1 MLNSKI
7 SKLSF
12 LERKSI
18 LIFIDLNVLIFSIW
32 FSFFL
37 RISNPLSEYFLN
49 SVWIIPVMCSL
60 AIPIYILTG
69 FYRGLITYTGSS
81 FIYKSA
87 LSNIYIVL
95 GTLTIGY
102 LSGANMPPRSIWV
115 IVYILIIGINSFI
128 KIILRDFLR
137 LFSNSNKKI
146 QKVVI
151 YGAGS
156 AGAQLISSLRT
167 TGAFKILF
175 IVDDNKKLWKRNI
188 SGIKIK
194 SPEFLKNI
202 NYKIDNVLLAIPS
215 LNLQRRKQII
225 YKIQDYGFSILEVPS
240 IDEITEGKSKIGNL
254 RRINIEDLLQ
264 RDIVNPI
271 PELLIN
277 SIQNS
282 IVLITGAGGSIGSEI
297 GLQLCKL
304 NPKKLILIDSNEKN
318 LYELINNLEKF
329 NSKSNKIKFVLGNCC
344 DKMFMDRL
352 IKEDKVELIFHS
364 SAYKHVNLV
373 EKNPIQGLLNNILSS
388 YVLCHL
394 ATLHKIDK
402 VILISTDKAVRP
414 TNIMGASKR
423 VSELLFQA
431 YNSYFEDTN
440 FSIVRFGNVLNSS
453 GSVIPLFRNQ
463 IKNGKPLT
471 ITHPKVIR
479 YFMTIQEAAQLVIQ
493 SSSLSKGGE
502 VFLLDMGEPVEILDL
517 AKKMIKLSGL
527 TIKDKKN
534 KDGDIEII
542 FTGLKSGEKL
552 YEELLIDNKS
562 KPTIHPLIYKAEET
576 FIPYLEILPLI
587 KELENYLR
595 KNDQSNSLKVLKKL
609 VPEWKKSF

>member
-1 MLNSKI
+1 MLNRKI

-37 RISNPLSEYFLN
+37 RISDPLSNYFFK
-49 SVWIIPVMCSL
+49 SVWIIPVMCSI
-60 AIPIYILTG
+60 AIPIYVLTG
-69 FYRGLITYTGSS
+69 FYRGLLTYTGSS
-81 FIYKSA
+81 YIYKSA
-87 LSNIYIVL
+87 LSNVYIVL
-95 GTLTIGY
+95 GTLILGY

-115 IVYILIIGINSFI
+115 IVYILIIGINSFV

-137 LFSNSNKKI
+137 SLTSSNKKI

-167 TGAFKILF
+167 NGEFKILF

-194 SPEFLKNI
+194 SPEVLKNV
-202 NYKIDNVLLAIPS
+202 NVKIDNVLLAIPS
-215 LNLQRRKQII
+215 LALQRRKQII
-225 YKIQDYGFSILEVPS
+225 YKIQDLGFSILEVPS
-240 IDEITEGKSKIGNL
+240 IDEITEGLSKIENL

-264 RDIVNPI
+264 REIVNPI

-277 SIQNS
+277 SIQDS

-297 GLQLCKL
+297 GLQICKL

-318 LYELINNLEKF
+318 LYELINDLEKF
-329 NSKSNKIKFVLGNCC
+329 NNKLNKIKFVLGNCC
-344 DKMFMDRL
+344 DQEFMERL
-352 IKEDKVELIFHS
+352 IIENKVELIFHS

>member
-60 AIPIYILTG
+60 AIPIYVLTG

-318 LYELINNLEKF
+318 LYELINNLEKY

-431 YNSYFEDTN
+431 YNSYFEDTK

>member
-318 LYELINNLEKF
+318 LYELINNLEKY

-431 YNSYFEDTN
+431 YNSYVEDTK

>member
-318 LYELINNLEKF
+318 LYELINNLEKY